1 MEDYRVIRSD
11 RRTLAIEIEQDGAVL
26 VRAPWAASDEEIC
39 RFVDEHRKW
48 IEIHRK
54 RQVERLLPPLSEAEV
69 QALRTRAVADLPART
84 ARFAEKMGITYTGVR
99 ITSARKRLG
108 SCSAKGGISYSFRL
122 MQYPDEVIDYVVVH
136 ELAHRR
142 EMNHSRR
149 FYAIVARY
157 LPDYRRRVAL
167 LKSSPRAL

>member
-1 MEDYRVIRSD
+1 MEYRVIRSD
-11 RRTLAIEIEQDGAVL
+11 RRTLAVEIERDGSVL
-26 VRAPWAASDEEIC
+26 VRAPKAAPTEDIDC
-39 RFVDEHRKW
+39 FVEKHSGW
-48 IEIHRK
+48 IEVHRK
-54 RQVERLLPPLSEAEV
+54 RQLERLLPPFSAEEER
-69 QALRTRAVADLPART
+69 ALRARAACELPART

-99 ITSARKRLG
+99 ITSAKQRLG
-108 SCSAKGGISYSFRL
+108 SCSSSGGISFSFRL

-136 ELAHRR
+136 ELAHRK

-167 LKSSPRAL
+167 LKSYPRAL

>member
-1 MEDYRVIRSD
+1 MTEYRVIRSD
-11 RRTLAIEIEQDGAVL
+11 RRTLAVEIEENGAVL
-26 VRAPWAASDEEIC
+26 VRAPKAAPLNDIE
-39 RFVDEHRKW
+39 RFLEEHRGW

-54 RQVERLLPPLSEAEV
+54 RQVERLLPPLSEEEM
-69 QALRTRAVADLPART
+69 QALRARAVEELPART
-84 ARFAEKMGITYTGVR
+84 ARFAEKMGINYTGVR
-99 ITSARKRLG
+99 ITSSKKRLG

-136 ELAHRR
+136 ELAHRK

-149 FYAIVARY
+149 FYTIVARY

-167 LKSSPRAL
+167 LKSFPRAL

>member
-1 MEDYRVIRSD
+1 MVEYRVIRSD
-11 RRTLAIEIEQDGAVL
+11 RRTLAIEIEQDGGVL
-26 VRAPWAASDEEIC
+26 VRAPKAAPTKDID
-39 RFVDEHRKW
+39 RFVEEHRGW

-54 RQVERLLPPLSEAEV
+54 RQLERLRPPLTAAEE
-69 QALRTRAVADLPART
+69 QALRARAAADLPART

-99 ITSARKRLG
+99 ITSAKQRLG
-108 SCSAKGGISYSFRL
+108 SCSASGGISYSFRL

-136 ELAHRR
+136 ELAHRK

-149 FYAIVARY
+149 FYAIVAHY

-167 LKSSPRAL
+167 LKSYPRAL